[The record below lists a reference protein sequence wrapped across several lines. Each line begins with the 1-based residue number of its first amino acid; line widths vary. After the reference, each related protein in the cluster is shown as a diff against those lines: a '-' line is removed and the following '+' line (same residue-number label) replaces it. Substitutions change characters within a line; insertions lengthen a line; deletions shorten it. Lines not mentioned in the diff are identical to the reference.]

1 MSDLLAQK
9 KAKLEELKR
18 KAIENRNRKN
28 KGLAKSTLGTKGQ
41 AGKSEDINELMDK
54 VISSSAFEERKMKE
68 EEENEDAPVE
78 KPIDASLSVALDQ
91 CEHSISPALKN
102 FLDQEIQ

>member
-9 KAKLEELKR
+9 KAKLEELKK
-18 KAIENRNRKN
+18 KALDNRNRKN
-28 KGLAKSTLGTKGQ
+28 KGLTKSTIASKGQ

-68 EEENEDAPVE
+68 EEENQETQAE
-78 KPIDASLSVALDQ
+78 KPVNTSLSVALDQ